1 MGVEGKNDYVQ
12 NYLREVHE
20 GSRSVLALSKRR
32 KFSTAPQPQRLQT
45 PKELQS
51 TVGSLTK
58 VQYGGFPKLGV
69 PFWGS
74 Q

>member
-1 MGVEGKNDYVQ
+1 MGVEGKNDDVQ

-20 GSRSVLALSKRR
+20 GSRSFLSSQQTK
-32 KFSTAPQPQRLQT
+32 KVSTAPQPQRPQT

-74 Q
+74 P